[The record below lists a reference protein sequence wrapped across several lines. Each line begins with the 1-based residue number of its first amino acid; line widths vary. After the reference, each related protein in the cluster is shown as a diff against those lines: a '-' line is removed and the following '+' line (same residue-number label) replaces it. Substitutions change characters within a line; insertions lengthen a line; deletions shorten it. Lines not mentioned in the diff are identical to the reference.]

1 MVHVNWRSRKFR
13 RGIGLAAAATLV
25 ASLAACGGGDDG
37 GVPTI
42 NLFGGASATG
52 FQDLIDGCNEQ
63 SDGAYKI
70 VGKLVPS
77 DADGQ
82 REQMVRRLAASDE
95 GMDLIG
101 MDVVWTAEFA
111 EAGWILPMTDEQRA
125 EVEKDTLAV
134 PLETATWKDKLYGIP
149 KHTNAQMLWYRK
161 SLVDEVGNGE
171 PPKTWDEMF
180 EMAEELK
187 AAGQPYE
194 IGFTGA
200 RYEGLVVGFNTIL
213 SSFGGTIVNEDS
225 TESTIDDKTT
235 QTLELLK
242 RLATSGLASRSLSN
256 SQEPEVFAQLQNG
269 ASAFSLN
276 WPYVGSAMRE
286 ANPEVAD
293 DLGFATF
300 PSTVEGEPS
309 KVTVGGMNFAISKFS
324 EHPEES
330 FDAAMCLRSPENQLK
345 HSITAGEPPVN
356 ETVFEEPEFK
366 DAYPQGQILLESLQ
380 SASSRPISPVY
391 QNISTIISSTL
402 SPPSSID
409 PEDTTEELNDAIVD
423 AIAGKGILP

>member
-1 MVHVNWRSRKFR
+1 MRRSRISR
-13 RGIGLAAAATLV
+13 RGVGLAAAATLL

-37 GVPTI
+37 GTPTI
-42 NLFGGASATG
+42 NLYGGASATG
-52 FQDLIDGCNEQ
+52 FEDLIKGCNEQ
-63 SDGAYKI
+63 ADGAYEI
-70 VGKLVPS
+70 VGNLLPS

-82 REQMVRRLAASDE
+82 REQLVRRLAASDT
-95 GMDLIG
+95 GMDLLG

-111 EAGWILPMTDEQRA
+111 EAGWILALDDEQTA
-125 EVEKDTLAV
+125 AASEGTLEV
-134 PLETATWKDKLYGIP
+134 PLETATWKDKLYAIP
-149 KHTNAQMLWYRK
+149 KHTNAQILWYRK
-161 SLVDEVGNGE
+161 SLVDKVGNGT

-180 EMAEELK
+180 DMAEKLK
-187 AAGQPYE
+187 ADGDPYE

-213 SSFGGTIVNEDS
+213 SSYGGTIVNEDS
-225 TESTIDDKTT
+225 TETTVDDKTT
-235 QTLELLK
+235 QALTLLN
-242 RLATSGLASRSLSN
+242 RLATSGLANTSLSN

-276 WPYVGSAMRE
+276 WPYVLSAMRD
-286 ANPEVAD
+286 ANPEVAE

-300 PSTVEGEPS
+300 PATVEGQPS

-324 EHPEES
+324 EHPKEA

-345 HSITAGEPPVN
+345 HSLTAGEPPVI
-356 ETVFEEPEFK
+356 ESVFDEPEFQE
-366 DAYPQGQILLESLQ
+366 AYPQGDILLESLN
-380 SASSRPISPVY
+380 SASSRPISPLY

-409 PEDTTEELNDAIVD
+409 PEATTKELKSAIDDALE
-423 AIAGKGILP
+423 GKGILP

>member
-1 MVHVNWRSRKFR
+1 M
-13 RGIGLAAAATLV
+13 AT
-25 ASLAACGGGDDG
+25 LAACGGGDDG

-63 SDGAYKI
+63 ADGKWKI
-70 VGKLVPS
+70 VGNLVPS

-82 REQMVRRLAASDE
+82 REQMVRRLAASDA

-111 EAGWILPMTDEQRA
+111 EAGWILPLTEEQRA
-125 EVEKDTLAV
+125 EASEGTLAV
-134 PLETATWKDKLYGIP
+134 PLETATWKDKLYAIP
-149 KHTNAQMLWYRK
+149 KHTNAQLMWYRK
-161 SLVDEVGNGE
+161 SLVDKVGNGE

-180 EMAEELK
+180 DMAEKLK
-187 AAGQPYE
+187 AEGDPYE

-225 TESTIDDKTT
+225 TETTIDDKTVEA
-235 QTLELLK
+235 LELLN
-242 RLATSGLASRSLSN
+242 RLATSGLANRSLSN

-276 WPYVGSAMRE
+276 WPYVLSAMRE
-286 ANPEVAD
+286 ANPEVAK
-293 DLGFATF
+293 DLAFAPF

-330 FDAAMCLRSPENQLK
+330 FEAAMCLRSPENQLK
-345 HSITAGEPPVN
+345 HSLTAGEPPVI
-356 ETVFEEPEFK
+356 ESVFEEAEFK
-366 DAYPQGQILLESLQ
+366 EAYPQGQVLLDSLE

-391 QNISTIISSTL
+391 QNISTIISSAL
-402 SPPSSID
+402 SPPSGID
-409 PEDTTEELNDAIVD
+409 GQKTADELDTAINDAIE
-423 AIAGKGILP
+423 GKGILP

>member
-1 MVHVNWRSRKFR
+1 MKRHRRSL
-13 RGIGLAAAATLV
+13 GWAAAATLV
-25 ASLAACGGGDDG
+25 VSLAACAGGDDG

-52 FQDLIDGCNEQ
+52 FDDLIKGCNEQ
-63 SDGAYKI
+63 ADGAYRI
-70 VGKLVPS
+70 VGNLVPS

-82 REQMVRRLAASDE
+82 REQMVRRLAAGDE
-95 GMDLIG
+95 GMDLLG

-111 EAGWILPMTDEQRA
+111 EAGWIVPLTEEQRA
-125 EVEKDTLAV
+125 AASEDTLEV

-149 KHTNAQMLWYRK
+149 KHTNAQILWYRK
-161 SLVDEVGNGE
+161 SLVDKVGNGE

-180 EMAEELK
+180 EMAEKLK
-187 AAGQPYE
+187 AEGDPYE

-225 TESTIDDKTT
+225 TESTIDEKTT
-235 QTLELLK
+235 EALKLLN
-242 RLATSGLASRSLSN
+242 RLATSGLASQSLSN

-286 ANPEVAD
+286 ANPEIAD
-293 DLGFATF
+293 DLGFARF
-300 PSTVEGEPS
+300 PATAEGEQS
-309 KVTVGGMNFAISKFS
+309 KVTVGGMNFAISEFS
-324 EHPEES
+324 EHPDEAFE
-330 FDAAMCLRSPENQLK
+330 AAMCLRSPENQLT
-345 HSITAGEPPVN
+345 HSITAGEPPVIKS
-356 ETVFEEPEFK
+356 VFEEPEFK
-366 DAYPQGQILLESLQ
+366 EAYPQGEILLESLE

-409 PEDTTEELNDAIVD
+409 PEDTADELEDAIDD
-423 AIAGKGILP
+423 AIEGKGILP

>member
-1 MVHVNWRSRKFR
+1 MSR
-13 RGIGLAAAATLV
+13 RGVGLAAAATLMV
-25 ASLAACGGGDDG
+25 SLAACSGGDDG
-37 GVPTI
+37 GPPVI

-63 SDGAYKI
+63 ADGAYRI
-70 VGKLVPS
+70 EGNLVPS

-82 REQMVRRLAASDE
+82 REQMVRRLAAGDE

-111 EAGWILPMTDEQRA
+111 EAGWILALDEEQTAAVA
-125 EVEKDTLAV
+125 EDTLEV

-149 KHTNAQMLWYRK
+149 KHTNAQILWYRK
-161 SLVDEVGNGE
+161 SLVEKAGNGKAPE
-171 PPKTWDEMF
+171 TWDEMF
-180 EMAEELK
+180 DMAEKLK
-187 AAGQPYE
+187 AAGEPHQ

-225 TESTIDDKTT
+225 TKSTIDDKTT
-235 QTLELLK
+235 EALGLMS
-242 RLATSGLASRSLSN
+242 RLAKSGLASRSLSN

-269 ASAFSLN
+269 ESAFSLN

-286 ANPEVAD
+286 ASPEIAD

-300 PSTVEGEPS
+300 PSAVEGEPS

-324 EHPEES
+324 QHPQEA

-345 HSITAGEPPVN
+345 HAITAGEPPVN

-366 DAYPQGQILLESLQ
+366 KVYPQGPVLLASLEA
-380 SASSRPISPVY
+380 ASSRPISPVY

-409 PEDTTEELNDAIVD
+409 PDATTKELEGAIDDAIE
-423 AIAGKGILP
+423 GKGILP

>member
-1 MVHVNWRSRKFR
+1 M
-13 RGIGLAAAATLV
+13 AAAATLLL
-25 ASLAACGGGDDG
+25 SLAACGGGDEG
-37 GVPTI
+37 GTPVI

-63 SDGAYKI
+63 ADGAYRI
-70 VGKLVPS
+70 EGNLVPS

-82 REQMVRRLAASDE
+82 REQLVRRLAAGDE
-95 GMDLIG
+95 GMDLLG

-111 EAGWILPMTDEQRA
+111 EAGWILPLTEEQA
-125 EVEKDTLAV
+125 AAASEDTLAV

-149 KHTNAQMLWYRK
+149 KHTNAQILWYRK
-161 SLVDEVGNGE
+161 SLVEKAGNGK
-171 PPKTWDEMF
+171 PPATWDEMF
-180 EMAEELK
+180 DMAEKLK
-187 AAGQPYE
+187 ADGDPYQ

-213 SSFGGTIVNEDS
+213 SSFGGTIVNDDS
-225 TESTIDDKTT
+225 TKSTIDDKTT
-235 QTLELLK
+235 EALGLLS
-242 RLATSGLASRSLSN
+242 RLAESGLASRSLSN

-269 ASAFSLN
+269 ESAFSLN

-286 ANPEVAD
+286 AAPDIAD

-300 PSTVEGEPS
+300 PSAVEGQPS

-324 EHPEES
+324 EHPEEA

-345 HSITAGEPPVN
+345 HAITAGEPPVN
-356 ETVFEEPEFK
+356 ETVFDEPEFK
-366 DAYPQGQILLESLQ
+366 KVYPQGPVLLESLEA
-380 SASSRPISPVY
+380 ASSRPISPVY

-402 SPPSSID
+402 SPPTSID
-409 PEDTTEELNDAIVD
+409 PEATTKELEGAINDAIE
-423 AIAGKGILP
+423 GKGILP

>member
-1 MVHVNWRSRKFR
+1 M
-13 RGIGLAAAATLV
+13 AT
-25 ASLAACGGGDDG
+25 LAACGGGDEG

-63 SDGAYKI
+63 AEGKWKI
-70 VGKLVPS
+70 EGNLVPS

-82 REQMVRRLAASDE
+82 REQMVRRLAAGDT

-111 EAGWILPMTDEQRA
+111 EAGWILPLTDAQRA
-125 EVEKDTLAV
+125 EASEGTLAV
-134 PLETATWKDKLYGIP
+134 PLETATWKDKLYAIP
-149 KHTNAQMLWYRK
+149 KHTNAQLMWYRK
-161 SLVDEVGNGE
+161 SLVDKVGNGE

-180 EMAEELK
+180 DMAEKLK
-187 AAGQPYE
+187 AEGDPYE

-225 TESTIDDKTT
+225 TETTIDDKTV
-235 QTLELLK
+235 QALDLLNK
-242 RLATSGLASRSLSN
+242 LATSGLANASLSN

-276 WPYVGSAMRE
+276 WPYVLSAMRE
-286 ANPEVAD
+286 ASPKIAE
-293 DLGFATF
+293 DLAFAPF
-300 PSTVEGEPS
+300 PATVEGQPS

-330 FDAAMCLRSPENQLK
+330 FEAAMCLRSPENQLK
-345 HSITAGEPPVN
+345 HSLTAGEPPVI
-356 ETVFEEPEFK
+356 ESVFEEAEFK
-366 DAYPQGQILLESLQ
+366 EAYPQGQVLLDSLEA
-380 SASSRPISPVY
+380 ASSRPISPVY

-409 PEDTTEELNDAIVD
+409 GENTAEELDTAINDAIV
-423 AIAGKGILP
+423 GKGILP

>member
-1 MVHVNWRSRKFR
+1 M
-13 RGIGLAAAATLV
+13 AT
-25 ASLAACGGGDDG
+25 LAACGGGDEG

-63 SDGAYKI
+63 AEGKWKI
-70 VGKLVPS
+70 EGNLVPS

-82 REQMVRRLAASDE
+82 REQMVRRLAAGDT

-111 EAGWILPMTDEQRA
+111 EAGWILPLTDAQRA
-125 EVEKDTLAV
+125 EASEGTLAV
-134 PLETATWKDKLYGIP
+134 PLETATWKDKLYAIP
-149 KHTNAQMLWYRK
+149 KHTNAQLMWYRK
-161 SLVDEVGNGE
+161 SLVDKVGNGE

-180 EMAEELK
+180 DMAEKLK
-187 AAGQPYE
+187 AEGDPYE

-225 TESTIDDKTT
+225 TETTIDDKTV
-235 QTLELLK
+235 QALDLLNK
-242 RLATSGLASRSLSN
+242 LATSGLANASLSN

-276 WPYVGSAMRE
+276 WPYVLSAMRE
-286 ANPEVAD
+286 ASPEIAE
-293 DLGFATF
+293 DLAFAPF
-300 PSTVEGEPS
+300 PATVEGQPS

-330 FDAAMCLRSPENQLK
+330 FEAAMCLRSPENQLK
-345 HSITAGEPPVN
+345 HSLTAGEPPVI
-356 ETVFEEPEFK
+356 ESVFEEAEFK
-366 DAYPQGQILLESLQ
+366 EAYPQGQVLLDSLEA
-380 SASSRPISPVY
+380 ASSRPISPVY

-409 PEDTTEELNDAIVD
+409 GENTAEELDTAINDAIV
-423 AIAGKGILP
+423 GKGILP

>member
-1 MVHVNWRSRKFR
+1 MTRRSKNTR
-13 RGIGLAAAATLV
+13 RGVGLAAAATLM
-25 ASLAACGGGDDG
+25 ATLAACGGGDEG

-63 SDGAYKI
+63 ADGKWKI
-70 VGKLVPS
+70 EGNLVPS

-82 REQMVRRLAASDE
+82 REQMVRRLAAGDA
-95 GMDLIG
+95 GMDVIG

-111 EAGWILPMTDEQRA
+111 EAGWILPLTDEQRA
-125 EVEKDTLAV
+125 EASEGTLAV
-134 PLETATWKDKLYGIP
+134 PLETATWKDKLYAIP
-149 KHTNAQMLWYRK
+149 KHTNAQLMWYRK
-161 SLVDEVGNGE
+161 SLVDKVGNGE

-180 EMAEELK
+180 AMAEKLK
-187 AAGQPYE
+187 AEGDPYE

-225 TESTIDDKTT
+225 TETTIDDKTV
-235 QTLELLK
+235 QALDLLNK
-242 RLATSGLASRSLSN
+242 LATSGLSNASLSN

-276 WPYVGSAMRE
+276 WPYVLSAMRE
-286 ANPEVAD
+286 ASPEIAE
-293 DLGFATF
+293 DLAFAPF
-300 PSTVEGEPS
+300 PATVEGQPS

-330 FDAAMCLRSPENQLK
+330 FEAAMCLRSPENQLK
-345 HSITAGEPPVN
+345 HSLTAGEPPVI
-356 ETVFEEPEFK
+356 ESVFEEAEFK
-366 DAYPQGQILLESLQ
+366 EAYPQGQVLLDSLE

-409 PEDTTEELNDAIVD
+409 GENTAEELDTAINDAIE
-423 AIAGKGILP
+423 GKGILP